1 MNGSLPLGRIA
12 GVPLRLHW
20 SAPLL
25 VAVLAY
31 GLGAGVLPD
40 WAPGHSGAAYGM
52 WAVAGAVLLTLGLLA
67 HEAAHALVAR
77 RAGIAVKDVTVF
89 ALGGVTR
96 MGSAATARTAGLVAA
111 VGPLTSA
118 LLGGVLLA
126 AAAGAAAAP
135 HGTLPAAVL
144 AWSGWANLLLA
155 AFNLLPA
162 APLDGGRILQA
173 VIWRLRGDRDRAAR
187 AAGRCGQVAGA
198 LMVAGGWLEFLAG
211 RGAGLWLALLGL
223 FVATAAGAEVRRSAL
238 AEAVRGVRVGDA
250 MRPAVTGQDWQTVE
264 RFLAD
269 TAPSA
274 AGQPVVP
281 VTDLDGRPTGVVEPA
296 ALRGA
301 LTGRAADV
309 RVRDLATSLGSC
321 TLAGPDE
328 QVAEVLERGVLTAA
342 RPVLVL
348 ADGRVVGMV
357 TVQDV
362 LGLMQGGRG
371 PRPPAWR
378 PPPSGHRAG
387 HSH

>member
-31 GLGAGVLPD
+31 GLAAGVLPD
-40 WAPGHSGAAYGM
+40 WAPGHSAAAYGL
-52 WAVAGAVLLTLGLLA
+52 WAVAGALLLTLSLLA
-67 HEAAHALVAR
+67 HEAAHALAAR
-77 RAGIAVKDVTVF
+77 RAGVDVQDVTVF

-96 MGSAATARTAGLVAA
+96 MGTATRARTAGLIAA

-118 LLGGVLLA
+118 LLGGIFLA
-126 AAAGAAAAP
+126 AAVGAGAAP
-135 HGTLPAAVL
+135 HGLLPAAVL

-173 VIWRLRGDRDRAAR
+173 VIWRVRGDRDRAAR
-187 AAGRCGQVAGA
+187 IAGRCGQVAGA

-211 RGAGLWLALLGL
+211 SGSGLWLALLGL
-223 FVATAAGAEVRRSAL
+223 FVAASAGAEVRRSAL
-238 AEAVRGVRVGDA
+238 AAAVRGVRVGDA
-250 MRPAVTGQDWQTVE
+250 MRPAVTGQDWQTVD
-264 RFLAD
+264 RFLTD
-269 TAPSA
+269 TAPGA

-281 VTDLDGRPTGVVEPA
+281 VTDLDGRPTGVIEPA
-296 ALRGA
+296 ALRAGLA
-301 LTGRAADV
+301 GRTAEV
-309 RVRDLATSLGSC
+309 RVRDLAAPLGTC

-328 QVAEVLERGVLTAA
+328 QLGDVLQHGPLTAA
-342 RPVLVL
+342 RPILVL
-348 ADGRVVGMV
+348 EDRRVVGMI

-362 LGLMQGGRG
+362 LGLMRGGR
-371 PRPPAWR
+371 RNPPAWR
-378 PPPSGHRAG
+378 PPTAPRAG